1 MPLVNCPE
9 CGKQVS
15 DAASAC
21 PHCGYPLSAP
31 SPSESRPSRRSTPL
45 EEVRTNG
52 AAGVVLIVVALL
64 LIPFI
69 LYGFMFG
76 IIPGILLLFV
86 DLALFGAAT
95 NNLHG
100 TRKGACPYCGGPIT
114 VTDLNASAMKCPQCK
129 KRIAIKEDH
138 LETLE

>member
-31 SPSESRPSRRSTPL
+31 SPSEPRPARRSTPL
-45 EEVRTNG
+45 EEVRTNRG
-52 AAGVVLIVVALL
+52 AGIALIVVVLL
-64 LIPFI
+64 GIPAI
-69 LYGFMFG
+69 VVGFLAG
-76 IIPGILLLFV
+76 IIPGIFLLFG
-86 DLALFGAAT
+86 DLLLFGAAT